1 MDPLAPDGTKLRS
14 RFGPSLT
21 AFGHPGAGGSHAFA
35 DPETGLAFAYV
46 MNQME
51 PGVLP
56 NEKSLSLLEAV
67 LEELRH

>member
-1 MDPLAPDGTKLRS
+1 
-14 RFGPSLT
+14 
-21 AFGHPGAGGSHAFA
+21 
-35 DPETGLAFAYV
+35 

-67 LEELRH
+67 LAALQEQS

>member
-1 MDPLAPDGTKLRS
+1 MSTAPDQAAVTSVL
-14 RFGPSLT
+14 
-21 AFGHPGAGGSHAFA
+21 ADIA

-67 LEELRH
+67 LAALQEQS